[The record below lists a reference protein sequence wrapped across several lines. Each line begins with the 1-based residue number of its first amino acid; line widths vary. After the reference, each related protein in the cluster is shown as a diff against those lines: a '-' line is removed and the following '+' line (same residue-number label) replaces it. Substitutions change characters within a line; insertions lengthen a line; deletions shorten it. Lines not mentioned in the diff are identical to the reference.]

1 MLEEAV
7 VVVVVVVVGAWIE
20 EDGAVVVVGCF
31 VVIVDVVAVAE
42 NLVLPVVE
50 MVAVELGLRVDDV
63 LEVVV

>member
-7 VVVVVVVVGAWIE
+7 VVVEAVVVGVWIE
-20 EDGAVVVVGCF
+20 VDGAVVVVGCF

-42 NLVLPVVE
+42 NLVLPVLE
-50 MVAVELGLRVDDV
+50 MVVELGLRVDDV